1 MFSKKS
7 ADTALVPP
15 NPAGGLSK
23 TMSSTFSVIGAD
35 ITIKGDVS
43 ATSDLHID
51 GRVEGDIQCTSLVQG
66 EASTIRG
73 SIEAES
79 ARLAGT
85 INGSITARELVVLQ
99 TARIEGDVHYEAL
112 TIEQGA
118 SVEGHFG
125 MRSKKDAPIKSTV
138 RDGKKVA
145 FTTADEPLVPSLSEE
160 NGNGLD
166 RISLAS

>member
-1 MFSKKS
+1 M
-7 ADTALVPP
+7 VPL

-23 TMSSTFSVIGAD
+23 TMSSTFSVIGSD

-43 ATSDLHID
+43 ATSELHID

-66 EASTIRG
+66 EASVIRG
-73 SIEAES
+73 SIEAET

-85 INGSITARELVVLQ
+85 VNGSITARELIVMQ
-99 TARIEGDVHYEAL
+99 SARIEGDVHYEAL

-125 MRSKKDAPIKSTV
+125 MRSKKDHQAKVAAAAGS
-138 RDGKKVA
+138 KKVA
-145 FTTADEPLVPSLSEE
+145 FSTTDESLVPSLEE
-160 NGNGLD
+160 NGLD